1 MLEKDKTEERKARH
15 HITQEDF
22 TPECVVNMLLPED
35 MNHPLYTDF
44 TKTFLD
50 PCCGTGNII
59 IVLLRRRLDHCK
71 NGNDIVSAVKT
82 IYGTELMQDN
92 VDELKSRVIMT
103 IKESE
108 IQCDMD
114 KINSILNSNI
124 ICTDFFKWDYEKW
137 KPIEEIKEIA
147 LW

>member
-1 MLEKDKTEERKARH
+1 MRSKELEEKRKNRRKGTDG
-15 HITQEDF
+15 TQEFF
-22 TPECVVNMLLPED
+22 TPEILVEEMLALFD
-35 MNHPLYTDF
+35 QTIITDF
-44 TKTFLD
+44 SKTVLD
-50 PCCGTGNII
+50 NSAGNGNLLLA
-59 IVLLRRRLDHCK
+59 VLTRRLKLCK
-71 NGNDIVSAVKT
+71 TSNDVYNAVKT

-92 VDELKSRVIMT
+92 VEEIKSRFIMT

-137 KPIEEIKEIA
+137 KPIEELIK
-147 LW
+147 